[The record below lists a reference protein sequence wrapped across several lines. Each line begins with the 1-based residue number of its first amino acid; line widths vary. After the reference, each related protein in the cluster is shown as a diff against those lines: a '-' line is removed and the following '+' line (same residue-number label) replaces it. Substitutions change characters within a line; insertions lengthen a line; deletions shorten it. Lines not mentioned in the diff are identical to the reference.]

1 MKRLLLIALLCVL
14 LAGCSIAQAFLGTS
28 VISTGDGDTLHVRQN
43 GQNLTVRLACIDAPE
58 RRQPGGSAAS
68 DRLRQ
73 LLPVGRRIQLRTVD
87 TDRYGRTVGEIYAN
101 GRSINLQLV
110 SEGQAVVY
118 PQYLSGCRDDRA
130 AYLQAEQ
137 TARSARRGFWS
148 QRNPVMPWDW
158 RRAHRAS

>member
-1 MKRLLLIALLCVL
+1 MNRSILIGLLCALLT
-14 LAGCSIAQAFLGTS
+14 GCSTAQAFLGTS

-43 GQNLTVRLACIDAPE
+43 GQDVTVRLACIDAPE
-58 RRQPGGSAAS
+58 RRQPGGQFAS

-73 LLPVGRRIQLRTVD
+73 LLPVGRRVQLRTVE
-87 TDRYGRTVGEIYAN
+87 TDRYGRTVGEVYAN

-110 SEGQAVVY
+110 TEGQAVVY
-118 PQYLSGCRDDRA
+118 PQYLSGCQDDRD

-137 TARSARRGFWS
+137 AARRARRGFWS

-158 RRAHRAS
+158 RRQQRSS